1 MKLYI
6 DSFPAEERRDWADG
20 SDLLTFMAEHP
31 DEFGIYC
38 MRGADGTPA
47 AFMTVWNLGR
57 FRYAEHLMA
66 APQLR
71 GGGIGGRL
79 LDTVCAA
86 SDLPLIL
93 EVEPPAMNDM
103 AQRRIGF
110 YLRHGFT
117 PHYDIE
123 YVQPPYSA
131 DKPEVPLLLMSY
143 GGGDGYQ
150 PDAASISM
158 LKSSVYGVQSERPE
172 ALAFRR
178 RCACV

>member
-6 DSFPAEERRDWADG
+6 DSFPAEERRDWTKG
-20 SDLLTFMAEHP
+20 SDLLDFMDEHS
-31 DEFGIYC
+31 DEFEIQC
-38 MRGADGTPA
+38 MRSSDGTPV

-66 APQLR
+66 SPQLR

-79 LDTVCAA
+79 LDQVCSA

-123 YVQPPYSA
+123 YLQPPYSA
-131 DKPEVPLLLMSY
+131 GKPEVPLVLMSH
-143 GGGDGYQ
+143 GGGDGYY
-150 PDAASISM
+150 PDAASISL
-158 LKSSVYGVQSERPE
+158 LKSRVYGVQS
-172 ALAFRR
+172 FGDGSS
-178 RCACV
+178 ACSEL